1 MLVRS
6 LWIAVTIFS
15 VAGASAFLQTGATT
29 RGSTPQAALVQEAD
43 SQSSRV
49 NLNTA
54 TASDLRKLP
63 RLSPGTVTAIIEAR
77 TKSKFHD
84 WDDLVARRIVPSFAE
99 GEIKHLVTF

>member
-1 MLVRS
+1 MLARS
-6 LWIAVTIFS
+6 LWITMTIFGL
-15 VAGASAFLQTGATT
+15 AGASACLQTGPSN
-29 RGSTPQAALVQEAD
+29 RGSAYQAASVQEAD

-77 TKSKFHD
+77 TKSKFQD

-99 GEIKHLVTF
+99 GEIKDRVTF